1 MTTKT
6 YFSLKNPR
14 TRARLER
21 EIFNSLSVE
30 VYGEDTDRLEREE
43 RFSSVR
49 TALAHLMHHQHY
61 TSDVEMGERIT
72 KLRDAHNDLM
82 ALPGIEGYFGQKR
95 TERLKTLMGQLMS
108 TARECYN
115 PTFTGENIRLFV
127 ELCIKGRAHFADQG
141 YNPEEFV
148 AENMVMFAAL
158 IAGNF
163 EAYRATLN
171 HEYVQ
176 S

>member
-1 MTTKT
+1 MATKT

-14 TRARLER
+14 TRARLQR
-21 EIFNSLSVE
+21 EIFNGPSVE
-30 VYGEDTDRLEREE
+30 VYGKETDRLEREE

-61 TSDVEMGERIT
+61 TSDAEMGERIA
-72 KLRDAHNDLM
+72 KLHNAHNDLM
-82 ALPGIEGYFGQKR
+82 ALPDIERYFGQKQ
-95 TERLKTLMGQLMS
+95 TERLKTLMGQLLS

-115 PTFTGENIRLFV
+115 PAFTGEDIRLFV

-141 YNPEEFV
+141 YNPEDFV
-148 AENMVMFAAL
+148 AENMVMFASL

>member
-1 MTTKT
+1 MATKT
-6 YFSLKNPR
+6 YFSLRNPR
-14 TRARLER
+14 TRARLQR
-21 EIFNSLSVE
+21 EIFNGLSIE
-30 VYGEDTDRLEREE
+30 VYGEETDRLEREE
-43 RFSSVR
+43 RFASVR
-49 TALAHLMHHQHY
+49 TALTHLMHHQHY
-61 TSDVEMGERIT
+61 TSDVEMGESIA

-82 ALPGIEGYFGQKR
+82 TLPGVELYFGPKR
-95 TERLKTLMGQLMS
+95 TERLKQLMGQLLS

-115 PTFTGENIRLFV
+115 TDFTGDDIRLFV

-148 AENMVMFAAL
+148 AENMVVFASL

-171 HEYVQ
+171 HEYIQ